1 MELVAVLVVVVEG
14 ATVVVVEGATVVV
27 VVVDVLVVVGRVDVV
42 VDEAGDVVVDDAGDV
57 VVVVVPPAQVV
68 GSVGAPS
75 SKSRQP
81 SRSRS
86 MPTRV
91 PEPNVTQV

>member
-1 MELVAVLVVVVEG
+1 VVVVVELVAVVVVVLEG
-14 ATVVVVEGATVVV
+14 ATVVVVLVDVVIVVDEVGDVV
-27 VVVDVLVVVGRVDVV
+27 VVVDV
-42 VDEAGDVVVDDAGDV
+42 
-57 VVVVVPPAQVV
+57 VVVPSAAQIV

-86 MPTRV
+86 MPIRV
-91 PEPNVTQV
+91 PEPNGTHV